1 MILGYFYEVSKKSWF
16 FDYFHQVCIFLSNL
30 FKVNKISCLS
40 IFMTLA
46 KFYNI
51 CKILCLPILWSLQNF
66 MIFGYFYLV
75 CKTSWFLAIFMKLVI
90 GKKIRVSSIFDS
102 RWRNEAS
109 NFHLRKFGKVEPFW
123 EHCGPDVD
131 INTKNSLDNSGSNE
145 TAKGSSFDSLAL
157 AAFSKKMWGRKF

>member
-1 MILGYFYEVSKKSWF
+1 MAK
-16 FDYFHQVCIFLSNL
+16 FHVYLFLWRWLNFIIF
-30 FKVNKISCLS
+30 
-40 IFMTLA
+40 A
-46 KFYNI
+46 KFYV
-51 CKILCLPILWSLQNF
+51 CL
-66 MIFGYFYLV
+66 FYEV

-157 AAFSKKMWGRKF
+157 TDFSKKLWGSKILKIWTCVFHPIWIQFDMGNNLGQRTT